1 MQLQAIYNNNLWG
14 TIMLGANGL
23 GDNVVTAVKQCHLD
37 TTCRMKAEEGAK
49 AIFEKYTL
57 NTAHISVALIQL

>member
-1 MQLQAIYNNNLWG
+1 
-14 TIMLGANGL
+14 MLGADGL